1 VATSLDPFI
10 NEELDTLSV
19 EVGIRWDLE
28 RPVETDYRKWND
40 YWSALSDFI
49 LLKYKHTG
57 CRK

>member
-1 VATSLDPFI
+1 MASDKNALAMCDICGFI
-10 NEELDTLSV
+10 
-19 EVGIRWDLE
+19 GK